1 MSSAYEQ
8 YGKTKML
15 SAMRWWRII
24 IGAVVV
30 EVVLLAIAIP
40 LNMSDNGRAVLLTIV
55 IPLCVSGTFLGGWWV
70 ARRVSGLFLLHGLL
84 LGALAAL
91 LYGALTWEVTLPTTY
106 VVANYLKLLAGAG
119 GGLMAQMM
127 VRKHKPMDTPE

>member
-1 MSSAYEQ
+1 MSVL
-8 YGKTKML
+8 T
-15 SAMRWWRII
+15 AMRWWRII

-40 LNMSDNGRAVLLTIV
+40 LNMSDNGRAVLLILV
-55 IPLCVSGTFLGGWWV
+55 IPLCVIGAFLGGWWV
-70 ARRVSGLFLLHGLL
+70 ARRASSLFLLHGLL

-91 LYGALTWEVTLPTTY
+91 LYGALTWQVTLPMTY

-119 GGLMAQMM
+119 GGLMAQMI
-127 VRKHKPMDTPE
+127 VRKHKTLDTPG